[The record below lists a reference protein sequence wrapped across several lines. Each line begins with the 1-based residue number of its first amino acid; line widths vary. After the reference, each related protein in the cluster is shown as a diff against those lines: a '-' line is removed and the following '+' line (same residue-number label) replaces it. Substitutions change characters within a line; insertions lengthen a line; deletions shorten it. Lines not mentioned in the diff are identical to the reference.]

1 MAKSMDFPSAAKKKK
16 YSDNLESLPQDP
28 QSDVMYVAVPG
39 PQGERGIQG
48 LKGERG
54 PAGEQGPKGDKGDSG
69 KDGRDGK
76 DGKNILS
83 PSMQNIGWAHYDSLD
98 FKALRTGATKGDDG
112 WVNLIL
118 DGTGKNTTEQFLPR
132 ESVSLWN
139 SNTQRI
145 NFKTLSIGAIIT
157 IRYNL
162 EITTF
167 SNNTETWIRTY
178 VDRHEQY
185 PTTYIGNLKYQYSYE
200 MSVDQTMFL
209 ENRGMQTA
217 GGIPQIR
224 TDNDCSVILKSIY
237 ISVS

>member
-1 MAKSMDFPSAAKKKK
+1 MAKSMDFPSAAKKRK

-28 QSDVMYVAVPG
+28 QSDIIYVAVPG

-48 LKGERG
+48 PKGERG

-69 KDGRDGK
+69 KNGRDGK

-98 FKALRTGATKGDDG
+98 FKTLRTGATKGDDG

-118 DGTGKNTTEQFLPR
+118 DAEGKNTNEQYLPK

-139 SNTQRI
+139 PNTQRL
-145 NFKTLSIGAIIT
+145 NFKTLNIGAIIT

-162 EITTF
+162 EIQTF
-167 SNNTETWIRTY
+167 SNNTEVWMRTY
-178 VDRHEQY
+178 CERSEQY
-185 PTTYIGNLKYQYSYE
+185 PTTYVGCLKYQYPYE
-200 MSVDQTMFL
+200 LSVSQNIFL
-209 ENRGMQTA
+209 EGRVMQSD

-224 TDNDCSVILKSIY
+224 TDNDSIVSLKSVH